1 MERNLS
7 CNQKVLIKISMH
19 ILLTRPLDD
28 SKELI
33 LKFSSLNHKVSYLPL
48 LQIKKKEIPEIDLN
62 QFKAIIF
69 TSANAIKNLDISKID
84 KNIFCF
90 CVGIATERKA
100 KELGF
105 QNIYCADGNVNNLK
119 ELILQNFD
127 PKIGSMLYLSGEIVS
142 YNLDQDLI
150 SENYVIK
157 RIINYTAI
165 PNENLSDDFLKDI
178 KSSVPEIIFIYSEN
192 SAKAF
197 YSLIKKYNLDN
208 IWMETNLMC
217 MGEKASSVLNNIKWK
232 KIFLFNPGEEEFLLY
247 KI

>member
-33 LKFSSLNHKVSYLPL
+33 LKFSSLNHKVSHLPL

>member
-1 MERNLS
+1 
-7 CNQKVLIKISMH
+7 MH

-33 LKFSSLNHKVSYLPL
+33 LKFSSMNHKVSHLPL
-48 LQIKKKEIPEIDLN
+48 LQIKKKEIPETDFK

-84 KNIFCF
+84 KNIYCF
-90 CVGIATERKA
+90 CVGLATERKA

-105 QNIYCADGNVNNLK
+105 QNIFCAEGNVNNLK

-142 YNLDQDLI
+142 FNLDKDLI
-150 SENYVIK
+150 SENYVVK
-157 RIINYTAI
+157 RIINYTTTAT
-165 PNENLSDDFLKDI
+165 ENLHDDFLRDI
-178 KSSVPEIIFIYSEN
+178 KLSIPEIVFVYSEN

-197 YSLIKKYNLDN
+197 FSLIK
-208 IWMETNLMC
+208 
-217 MGEKASSVLNNIKWK
+217 S
-232 KIFLFNPGEEEFLLY
+232 
-247 KI
+247 